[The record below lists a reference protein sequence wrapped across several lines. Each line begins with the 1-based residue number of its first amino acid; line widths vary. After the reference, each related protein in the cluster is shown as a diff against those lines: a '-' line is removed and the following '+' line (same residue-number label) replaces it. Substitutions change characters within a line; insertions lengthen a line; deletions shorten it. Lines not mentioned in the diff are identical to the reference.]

1 MFQKILVPLD
11 GSRMAAAVLPK
22 VAELAAA
29 MDAQVTLI
37 HVCSRHAPVRSGKES
52 PGGIQAPAA
61 PEAKFCEGFMTAGC
75 KELEDHGLSVDWV
88 CRTGSAALMIITY
101 AQEKGYDLIFLGT
114 HGQGDVAWNLGS
126 VAEKISTH
134 ATVPVL
140 LFQTLK
146 MKPPVFKDKMVKLF
160 REAELYCAWAL
171 PH

>member
-22 VAELAAA
+22 VAELAIAVN
-29 MDAQVTLI
+29 AQVTLV
-37 HVCSRHAPVRSGKES
+37 HVCSHHAPVRSGKGS
-52 PGGIQAPAA
+52 PGRIKAPAA

-75 KELEDHGLSVDWV
+75 KELEDQGLRVDWV
-88 CRTGSAALMIITY
+88 CRTGSPALTIITY
-101 AQEKGYDLIFLGT
+101 AQENEYDLIFLGT
-114 HGQGDVAWNLGS
+114 HGQGAVAWSLGS
-126 VAEKISTH
+126 VAEKVSTH

-146 MKPPVFKDKMVKLF
+146 MKPPVLKDKMEKLF
-160 REAELYCAWAL
+160 REAELYIGWAL

>member
-29 MDAQVTLI
+29 LNAKVTLI
-37 HVCSRHAPVRSGKES
+37 HVCPPHAPVRSG
-52 PGGIQAPAA
+52 GIKAPAA
-61 PEAKFCEGFMTAGC
+61 LEAKFCEGFMSTGC
-75 KELEDHGLSVDWV
+75 KELGDQGLRVDWV
-88 CRTGSAALMIITY
+88 CRVGTPALTIITY
-101 AQEKGYDLIFLGT
+101 AQENDYDVIFLGT
-114 HGQGDVAWNLGS
+114 HGQGDVAWSIGS
-126 VAEKISTH
+126 VAKKISTH

-146 MKPPVFKDKMVKLF
+146 MKPPVLKDKMAKLL
-160 REAELYCAWAL
+160 REAELYLGWAL